1 MKSRELSFCVFDSTA
16 PHEKFPAKETDEILD
31 FYTNSGLAGVDE
43 KYERELFN
51 IKSSYDM
58 KVKEGMSFFKIAREL
73 RDASD
78 RQAVS
83 KVKDDDLAEIIRE
96 MFKA

>member
-1 MKSRELSFCVFDSTA
+1 
-16 PHEKFPAKETDEILD
+16 
-31 FYTNSGLAGVDE
+31 
-43 KYERELFN
+43 
-51 IKSSYDM
+51 M